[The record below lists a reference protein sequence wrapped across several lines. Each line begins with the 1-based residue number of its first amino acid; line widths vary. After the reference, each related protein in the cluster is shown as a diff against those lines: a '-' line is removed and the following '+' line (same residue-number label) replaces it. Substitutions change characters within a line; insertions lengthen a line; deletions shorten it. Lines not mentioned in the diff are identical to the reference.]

1 MTRRYTVGLTGGIG
15 SGKSTVAR
23 AFEAHGVEIVDAD
36 ALAHGLTAPGGA
48 AIPALR
54 AAFGDEVIDATGAL
68 DRARMRRIAFADPG
82 ARKRLE
88 AILHPMI
95 RAETD
100 RLAQSARSPYL
111 ILMIPLLVESG
122 DPRARCD
129 RVLVVD
135 CPEAEQIRR
144 VMARSGLARTEV
156 EAIMATQASRAS
168 RLAAADD
175 VVDNSGEP
183 AGIDAQIAMLHR
195 RYLDLASRRDAE
207 Q

>member
-68 DRARMRRIAFADPG
+68 DRARMRRIAFTDPG

>member
-1 MTRRYTVGLTGGIG
+1 VTRRFTVGLTGGIG

-23 AFEAHGVEIVDAD
+23 AFEARGIEVIDAD

-48 AIPALR
+48 AIPAIR
-54 AAFGDEVIDATGAL
+54 AAFGAALIDASGAL
-68 DRARMRRIAFADPG
+68 DRAAMRRRVFADPG
-82 ARKRLE
+82 ARRRLE
-88 AILHPMI
+88 AILHPLI

-100 RLAQSARSPYL
+100 RLARSAHSAYV

-122 DPRARCD
+122 DPHARCD

-135 CPEAEQIRR
+135 CPEEEQIRR
-144 VMARSGLARTEV
+144 VMARSGLPKADV
-156 EAIMATQASRAS
+156 EAIMATQVSRAN

-183 AGIDAQIAMLHR
+183 AGLDSRVENLHR
-195 RYLDLASRRDAE
+195 SYLDLASRRNTE

>member
-68 DRARMRRIAFADPG
+68 DRARMRRIAFTDPG

-183 AGIDAQIAMLHR
+183 TGVDAQVAMLHR

>member
-1 MTRRYTVGLTGGIG
+1 MTRRFTVGLTGGIG

-23 AFEAHGVEIVDAD
+23 AFEAHGIEVVDAD

-54 AAFGDEVIDATGAL
+54 TAFGDEVIDASGAL
-68 DRARMRRIAFADPG
+68 DRARMRRIAFADAS

-100 RLAQSARSPYL
+100 RLAQGARSRYV

-122 DPRARCD
+122 NPRARCD

-144 VMARSGLARTEV
+144 VMARSGLSRADV
-156 EAIMATQASRAS
+156 EAIMATQASRAA

-175 VVDNSGEP
+175 VVDNAGEP
-183 AGIDAQIAMLHR
+183 DGIDAQVAMLHR
-195 RYLDLASRRDAE
+195 TYLDLASRRGAE

>member
-1 MTRRYTVGLTGGIG
+1 MTRRFTVGLTGGIG

-23 AFEAHGVEIVDAD
+23 AFEAHGVEVIDAD

-54 AAFGDEVIDATGAL
+54 TAFGNEVIDASGAL
-68 DRARMRRIAFADPG
+68 DRARMRRIAFADAS
-82 ARKRLE
+82 ARQRLE

-100 RLAQSARSPYL
+100 RLAQSARSRYV

-122 DPRARCD
+122 DPHARCD

-135 CPEAEQIRR
+135 CPEAEQVRR
-144 VMARSGLARTEV
+144 VMARSGLPRTEA
-156 EAIMATQASRAS
+156 EAIMATQASRAA

-183 AGIDAQIAMLHR
+183 SGLAARVATLHR
-195 RYLDLASRRDAE
+195 RYLGFASRRGAE

>member
-195 RYLDLASRRDAE
+195 RYLDLASRRDGE